1 MSEHKHRYPADV
13 WILHEEESGP
23 GDEDQSTSTAGGG

>member
-1 MSEHKHRYPADV
+1 MKPSEKYPAEA

-23 GDEDQSTSTAGGG
+23 GDEDQSAPTGGG

>member
-1 MSEHKHRYPADV
+1 MKPCHKYPAET

-23 GDEDQSTSTAGGG
+23 GDEDMSTQTGGG